1 MSKHAAAR
9 SSRRRLL
16 GAIGLGAAAVLAAA
30 CSPAASPTSAPAAA
44 KPAGKAAEKPTEKPT
59 AAAAAPAKAGG
70 AATKIRATVWVGQ
83 AELDSLGKMT
93 NAYKE
98 KSPGVEVEW
107 INISGGGPYGRD
119 KL

>member
-1 MSKHAAAR
+1 MSKHAAAL

-30 CSPAASPTSAPAAA
+30 CSPTSAPSPQAGAQA
-44 KPAGKAAEKPTEKPT
+44 RPAEKAAEKPAEKPT

-93 NAYKE
+93 AAYKE

-107 INISGGGPYGRD
+107 I
-119 KL
+119 